1 MILPVFALDDQ
12 HHSDEIAKCLVD
24 LHGTCLVLPFHR
36 EGLPYLTL
44 LVIAIVLFVIQFL
57 RIAAR
62 EMNSPNPPNDISEW
76 HLLLGRFG
84 LICFTL
90 ATALDHLRLA
100 CGAWDASWPS
110 YILTASNAA
119 VANERWTQHGCSGA
133 TLQIFLWWY
142 CCFLQLVMLPVAL
155 FSVSYIYIKARLRL
169 RIGLHNM
176 RMKHFFLLSG
186 TVVLFFL
193 ILGLVTFC
201 LGPVR
206 MPLQVV
212 RVTGL
217 WSLTTTSNLMTNVA
231 IATLLVWHG
240 SLIVLAMS
248 LLYLEG
254 PPKRPPNTLFLLVV
268 AASFLVSCDSFVHNK
283 RTYTDS
289 TSTGLSPLVTKFLL
303 QLAIGSHMWADITHN
318 PDDYGRLNDDMYRV
332 PTVTSLRQP
341 LLAATNAHDD
351 GNEND
356 EMEHTPGREGGRDD
370 IEQGDDHTETE
381 QSQ

>member
-1 MILPVFALDDQ
+1 MILPIVPLEDR

-44 LVIAIVLFVIQFL
+44 LVIAIILFVIQCL

-84 LICFTL
+84 VICFTL

-110 YILTASNAA
+110 YILTASNAT
-119 VANERWTQHGCSGA
+119 VANELWIRHGYGGA
-133 TLQIFLWWY
+133 TLQTFLWWY

-169 RIGLHNM
+169 RMGLHNM

-193 ILGLVTFC
+193 ILGLIAFC
-201 LGPVR
+201 LGPIQ
-206 MPLQVV
+206 MPLRVV

-217 WSLTTTSNLMTNVA
+217 WSLTTTSALMTNVA
-231 IATLLVWHG
+231 TATLLAWHG
-240 SLIVLAMS
+240 SLIALAMS
-248 LLYLEG
+248 CGTWKDLLNDY
-254 PPKRPPNTLFLLVV
+254 RIRCLFL
-268 AASFLVSCDSFVHNK
+268 
-283 RTYTDS
+283 
-289 TSTGLSPLVTKFLL
+289 
-303 QLAIGSHMWADITHN
+303 
-318 PDDYGRLNDDMYRV
+318 
-332 PTVTSLRQP
+332 
-341 LLAATNAHDD
+341 
-351 GNEND
+351 
-356 EMEHTPGREGGRDD
+356 
-370 IEQGDDHTETE
+370 
-381 QSQ
+381 